1 MKLHKF
7 QKFVPYDWYEKAL
20 NDTKENTKN
29 FEEKKFRSWSGTVTW
44 TFKRGETYTSN
55 FKKRII
61 NLDLSKLYEII
72 MDKN

>member
-1 MKLHKF
+1 MIQKKKLK
-7 QKFVPYDWYEKAL
+7 D
-20 NDTKENTKN
+20 
-29 FEEKKFRSWSGTVTW
+29 FEEKKFRSRSGTVTW

-55 FKKRII
+55 CKKRII